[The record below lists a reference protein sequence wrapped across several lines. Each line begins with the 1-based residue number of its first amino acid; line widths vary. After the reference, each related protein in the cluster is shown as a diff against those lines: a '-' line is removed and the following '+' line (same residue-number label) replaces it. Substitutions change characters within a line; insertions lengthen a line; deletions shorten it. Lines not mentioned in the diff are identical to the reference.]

1 MSDQQT
7 QDAACMEMG
16 ALAEAHKRFEP
27 FVSKFKAEVKM
38 WMGPGDAMISTGM
51 MTNTLELGSRY
62 LNQCYKGDSSDG
74 PFPNF
79 EGRGYWGYNT
89 TIEKYEGFWI
99 DSASTIM
106 QHDAGDVDASGKVW
120 TMLGEMMCP
129 QTKDP
134 MKKRSVI
141 TLKDNDHHSTEMFFT
156 GPDGKENKAM
166 EIQYERAS

>member
-1 MSDQQT
+1 MRT
-7 QDAACMEMG
+7 Y
-16 ALAEAHKRFEP
+16 
-27 FVSKFKAEVKM
+27 KFKAEVKI
-38 WMGPGDAMISTGM
+38 WMGPGDPMISTGM
-51 MTNTLELGSRY
+51 MTNTLDLGGRY
-62 LNQCYKGDSSDG
+62 LCQCYKGDPSDG

-89 TIEKYEGFWI
+89 TSEKYEGFWI

-106 QHDAGDVDASGKVW
+106 QHDAGDIDASGMVW
-120 TMLGEMMCP
+120 TMLGEMVCP

-141 TLKDNDHHSTEMFFT
+141 TLKDNDHHSIETFFAGT
-156 GPDGKENKAM
+156 DGRESKAM